1 MPSRKRDKGKERK
14 AKKAE
19 HEAKKVESK
28 RGLARKMWQ
37 GWARGMDMYELHRWR
52 VITQCN
58 HGCTLLIPD
67 DNTHPVTNFIDEF
80 FTKGDEGKHIIDNL
94 RDTFNQYPEVWNADP
109 YRKMTRDLMLG
120 IGTNLI
126 LRNKANA
133 VWEVTREIAY
143 VVTLLENYDGRGDIN
158 AAFGNRVVASK
169 ARDIGC
175 GGSGSLR
182 DLLKIYRKR
191 TTCSCLKKMHLETR
205 KTQPKIGSCYN
216 CGQKKERTLLSVC
229 SKCRVSHY
237 CSRECQIA
245 HWPSHKCYC
254 DVFYD
259 THQCS
264 RQNDSS

>member
-19 HEAKKVESK
+19 HEAKNVEKK
-28 RGLARKMWQ
+28 RGMARKMWQ
-37 GWARGMDMYELHRWR
+37 GWARGEDMYELDRWR
-52 VITQCN
+52 VIAQCN
-58 HGCTLLIPD
+58 HGCALIIPD
-67 DNTHPVTNFIDEF
+67 DNTHPVTNFMDDF
-80 FTKGDEGKHIIDNL
+80 FTNRFYNEGTHILDHL
-94 RDTFNQYPEVWNADP
+94 RDTFNKHPEVCNTDS

-126 LRNKANA
+126 LCIKTN
-133 VWEVTREIAY
+133 VWTVPRDIAY
-143 VVTLLENYDGRGDIN
+143 IVMLLENYDGSGDIN
-158 AAFGNRVVASK
+158 AAFGNRIVASK
-169 ARDIGC
+169 ARDISC
-175 GGSGSLR
+175 VGSGSFR

-205 KTQPKIGSCYN
+205 KTQPKIGACYN
-216 CGQKKERTLLSVC
+216 CGKEKDRTLLSVC
-229 SKCRVSHY
+229 SRCRISQY

-245 HWPSHKCYC
+245 HWPSHKYSC

-264 RQNDSS
+264 RQND